1 VRGESTAAVPSRWKL
16 EALVGHRHGWVLKGA
31 EKQRGETHKHV
42 YTTHKRTHTHVYPNG
57 SMTETAT
64 SVRAANVSVL
74 RELPALFRD
83 C

>member
-1 VRGESTAAVPSRWKL
+1 MEIRGPCGTQTRLGSEGSR
-16 EALVGHRHGWVLKGA
+16 EAERRDAQTCLHNT
-31 EKQRGETHKHV
+31 QTN
-42 YTTHKRTHTHVYPNG
+42 THTHAHANG

>member
-1 VRGESTAAVPSRWKL
+1 MEIRGPCGTQTRLGSEGSR
-16 EALVGHRHGWVLKGA
+16 EAERRDAQTCLHNT
-31 EKQRGETHKHV
+31 QTNTH
-42 YTTHKRTHTHVYPNG
+42 THTHVYPNG